1 MVAID
6 VVFLV
11 IVTAVADWRLQLDVR
26 LVDREVSSKSLAIQK
41 MVHS

>member
-26 LVDREVSSKSLAIQK
+26 LVDREVSSKSLQK
-41 MVHS
+41 RVFS